1 MNCDSTV
8 FPETLDLYSILY
20 QSVRILITSFR
31 DQVKK
36 KSEREGKRTTENGQM
51 PREKALWVRQAFAE
65 KRNMRDR
72 DKKRDEWLEKE
83 SCEIKAR
90 PEASSIC
97 LCDLTARIAY
107 VWVGMYVCIYVYV
120 TYRCCLDSVL
130 AQWVSLCLTSRRTY
144 IFSCLATF
152 THLYKRL
159 IKNIIA
165 YYTLHFL
172 HYMYF
177 FIRCSFQ

>member
-8 FPETLDLYSILY
+8 FPETLYLYSILY

-31 DQVKK
+31 DQVEK

-107 VWVGMYVCIYVYV
+107 GCVCMYVYV

-130 AQWVSLCLTSRRTY
+130 AQWVSLCLTSRKTY
-144 IFSCLATF
+144 VYLFLSCYL
-152 THLYKRL
+152 HRL
-159 IKNIIA
+159 VHTCLTKYIIA
-165 YYTLHFL
+165 
-172 HYMYF
+172 
-177 FIRCSFQ
+177 